1 LQTEDYVRFA
11 LIMLN
16 GPTPGVTRR
25 LDPQATVTVGRHP
38 SRDLPLDD
46 DRASRLHARIS
57 FRADRWHIE
66 DCGSLNG
73 TMVNSQPVQQAV
85 LEPGDLIRIGERLL
99 LFAAEE
105 SDSGQTEPGSV
116 RATTW
121 VRRDELGGLH
131 VQESSNGRKGVN
143 LTEESVSESMSRV
156 TRDSAVLCK
165 LATHLHEQTEIP
177 QLLRHAVEALM
188 DGLNA
193 DAVAIWLVGTDGRL
207 RCAQQEG
214 NEIHVRDDHVMASL
228 AVEKR
233 KAILMD
239 SPPGRKESAP
249 DGSVSIGRAMGV
261 PIPARKVCLGG
272 IECYRDPSQAP
283 FARSDLDFAVVVAHQ
298 TGAALENLE
307 HRERL
312 EQANVELRRRL
323 DEQNQLIGSSQAMQ
337 DVLDCVARVG
347 PTASNVLILGESG
360 TGKELI
366 ARAIHDLSRHSA
378 GPYVTVN
385 CAAFSESLL
394 ESELFGHEPGAFT
407 GADRRHIGQ
416 IERAHRGTLFLDEV
430 GEMSLACQA
439 KLLRVLEGHPFQ
451 RLGGEELIRVDVRLI
466 AATHRDLQQRVR
478 DSRFREDLY
487 YRLRV
492 IDIPVPPLRGRGNDV
507 VLLASQFLEWFHK
520 QMGRG
525 PKRLSAAAAQA
536 IRDYHWPGNVRE
548 LKNAVERA
556 VVLGRGD
563 EVAPEDLGM
572 PQHSAPASA
581 QPQLTSLREAER
593 RHIEFVLQE
602 VGGNKTQA
610 CRILGIGRGTLYN
623 KLAGIEDN
631 SALETVDEEV

>member
-1 LQTEDYVRFA
+1 MRFA

-16 GPTPGVTRR
+16 GPTPGVTRP
-25 LDPQATVTVGRHP
+25 LDPQATVTIGRHP

-57 FRADRWHIE
+57 YRADRWHIE

-73 TMVNSQPVQQAV
+73 TTVNSQPVQQAV
-85 LEPGDLIRIGERLL
+85 LEPGDLIRVGDRLL

-105 SDSGQTEPGSV
+105 PDSGLAEPGSL
-116 RATTW
+116 RATAL
-121 VRRDELGGLH
+121 VQRIEGGGFQLREPKRVGDIRR
-131 VQESSNGRKGVN
+131 GVS
-143 LTEESVSESMSRV
+143 LAEESVSESISRV

-165 LATHLHEQTEIP
+165 LATQLHEQTEIP
-177 QLLRHAVEALM
+177 LLLRYAIEALM
-188 DGLNA
+188 DGLSA
-193 DAVAIWLVGTDGRL
+193 DAVSVWLVGTDGRL
-207 RCAQQEG
+207 RCAQHKGSERH
-214 NEIHVRDDHVMASL
+214 IRDDHVMASL

-239 SPPGRKESAP
+239 PPAGHSVPTP
-249 DGSVSIGRAMGV
+249 DGSVSIGRAIGV

-272 IECYRDPSQAP
+272 IECFRDPERAP
-283 FARSDLDFAVVVAHQ
+283 FTRADLDFAVVVAHQ

-337 DVLDCVARVG
+337 DVLDSIARVG

-366 ARAIHDLSRHSA
+366 ARAIHDVSRHSA

-416 IERAHRGTLFLDEV
+416 IERAHRGTLFLDEA

-439 KLLRVLEGHPFQ
+439 KLLRVLEGHPFT
-451 RLGGEELIRVDVRLI
+451 RLGGDELIRVDVRLI

-478 DSRFREDLY
+478 DGKFREDLY

-492 IDIPVPPLRGRGNDV
+492 IDLHVPPLRERGNDV
-507 VLLASQFLEWFHK
+507 VDLASQFLERFHK

-556 VVLGRGD
+556 VVLGRGE
-563 EVAPEDLGM
+563 EVAPQDLGM
-572 PQHSAPASA
+572 PRQSSPATA

-593 RHIEFVLQE
+593 RHIEFVLEQ

-623 KLAGIEDN
+623 KLAGIED
-631 SALETVDEEV
+631 AAAVEVLEDD